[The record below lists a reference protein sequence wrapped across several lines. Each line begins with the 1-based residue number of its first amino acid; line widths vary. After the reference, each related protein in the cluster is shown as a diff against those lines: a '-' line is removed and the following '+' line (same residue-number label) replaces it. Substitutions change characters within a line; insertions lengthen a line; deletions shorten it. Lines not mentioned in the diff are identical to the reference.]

1 MSWQW
6 SCCSPPLV
14 GDLDYDGMVDWADL
28 EVLLAH
34 WDLSNW
40 VPSVLRPEVS
50 PVPEDLLPERP

>member
-1 MSWQW
+1 
-6 SCCSPPLV
+6 
-14 GDLDYDGMVDWADL
+14 MVDWADL